1 MIHCVSLLC
10 ADMVCEYLRTH
21 TCRSPAAHL
30 HTQSTQLTC
39 NACTYAPSPA
49 VWELYSQG
57 QPAFDK
63 LHYGQFFETVV
74 LRKVR
79 PCVPVGMP
87 PDYELLLR
95 QCWAAD
101 PADRPS
107 VSVLRQ
113 CLHLMVQD
121 RQKRVQAAAD
131 ALGAAAAPAA
141 SDAGSNRIAA
151 STQQQ
156 QLSPPGVDTLPAL
169 QALLPQS
176 QRGPS
181 PAGPPTPSGLQQ
193 LATGVA
199 GAGGG
204 KHGATLSPGNSST
217 PLSNISLSAL
227 FPDTGSPRE
236 NDTVL
241 LIEED
246 AAGAARAVGAAAERP
261 GVAVPAARPT
271 RLPPVVGGR
280 TRAAACGVVS
290 SPSTSDLEN
299 QLEKDASVHSNRMW
313 FV

>member
-1 MIHCVSLLC
+1 MVLHEDTSTRTRASALLH
-10 ADMVCEYLRTH
+10 H
-21 TCRSPAAHL
+21 TSHP
-30 HTQSTQLTC
+30 TQLTC
-39 NACTYAPSPA
+39 CTRTHPPPPA

-79 PCVPVGMP
+79 PCVPAGMP
-87 PDYELLLR
+87 PDYELLMR

-107 VSVLRQ
+107 VCVLRQ

-121 RQKRVQAAAD
+121 RHHRVQAAAV

-141 SDAGSNRIAA
+141 SDAGSSGIAA
-151 STQQQ
+151 GTQQQ
-156 QLSPPGVDTLPAL
+156 LPPPGVDTLPAL

-181 PAGPPTPSGLQQ
+181 PVGPPTQSGLQQ
-193 LATGVA
+193 IATGVA

-236 NDTVL
+236 DDTVL
-241 LIEED
+241 FIRED
-246 AAGAARAVGAAAERP
+246 AAEVARAAGVAAEGP

-271 RLPPVVGGR
+271 WLPPVVGDR
-280 TRAAACGVVS
+280 TSTAASGVVG
-290 SPSTSDLEN
+290 SPSMSDLEN